1 MEEAKKKRS
10 VLKGAL
16 TRIVKA
22 LHTAIQEGCPV
33 EYVNVLYNDMI
44 EGWKKVQSA
53 HEAVLMLGDPEDVEQ
68 EQWITELEDRY
79 NKARLEVIKYRANKV
94 TAETDRPSRK
104 SEASLP
110 PIQLKKMDMP
120 RFEGDLR
127 KYARFKEDFNKF
139 VIPVTNTDQVTFA
152 LRQALGPEPRKILGP
167 IEDDVSKM
175 WERLDEKYDDK
186 IKLVDIIVNDIE
198 KKREVKD
205 GESRKLVAYI
215 DDIEAGYNDLKK
227 AGLEKE
233 MSNSRVVGEIER
245 KLPPSV
251 FGRWVR
257 YMHDDRNNVDKTDRL
272 PELLKFLFKER
283 RSLEYSMEGIRNS
296 QTSKAVMHAVDVEV
310 PRVQASCVI
319 HRKSQHTTD
328 SCRTYLAK
336 APEERMKVIR
346 ENKACFCCLGI
357 GHIVARC
364 NRKKQCGVQG
374 CTRLHHNSLHR
385 QGTSGTGDTSQIGN
399 SSGEQGTTASV
410 FSVQNGMQTSADPCL
425 LQLMEVKSRHGSLVT
440 LWDSCATASLIT
452 FAAAGKIKAKGSPVR
467 IQMTKVGGTTETVDS
482 LKYRVPL
489 IDKEGN
495 TVNIEAYGIECL
507 TAKVANKDLT
517 HLAKLFRG
525 VSAEEVSR
533 PSGEVDLLVGFEY
546 AGYHPVKAQACG
558 HLVLLENQFG
568 RCIGGSHP
576 SLELEQ
582 TMGLHIH
589 HIRTTKFDEFL
600 SIESMGIS
608 CVPGCGGCK
617 CGKCPV
623 GARNLTLQEERELH
637 QIENNMTRTE
647 GRWVAKYPW
656 IKDPKD
662 LPDNRQD
669 QHCHRFL
676 WRGMNSAIPPKTYCV
691 TAVNFGDRPS
701 ATIATVA
708 LRKTAEAEKT
718 QFPEAAETILTNVYM
733 DDILECVSSDNE
745 AVQRAGEIEQLLEHG
760 NFSIKRWTFSGNGSN
775 EDSWIPKSEK
785 VLGISW
791 KPVED
796 ILSFKDNV
804 KTFKEVPEILTK
816 RICLSKISSVYDSL
830 GLLTPVTVRAKI
842 LLRKLWGAKLEWD
855 EPISDT
861 ARSGWVELFEDLS
874 NSSQLEFKRCVK
886 PRDAE
891 PGVLP
896 TLVMFSDA
904 SQQALGTAAYIRYK
918 LLNGHFE
925 SRLIASKSRVA
936 PIEIISIV
944 RLELS
949 AAVMSKRL
957 ASYILKEMRID
968 FGKVFYIVD
977 SEIVRAMIQKESYGY
992 KAFAATRIGE
1002 IRQET
1007 EPNDWW
1013 WCKGELNVADFITR
1027 GRTSQEIGTNSTWQD
1042 GPGFLALPVDQWP
1055 VGQSCYERTLP
1066 ERVKVVMVEDVEE
1079 IDSLASRI
1087 NLRKYSSYDKLL
1099 RVTAR
1104 VLSLYRK
1111 KKLSG
1116 AVSDPTAEDIR
1127 MAEMFWV
1134 REAQRPMLR
1143 LFEED
1148 KRQFYTLYAR
1158 LGPRLREDGII
1169 VVGARIK
1176 EHVHFSYN
1184 NEEVA
1189 LLPQNHPFS
1198 RLYSTSVHNRGHLGI
1213 QSTVSKVRSR
1223 YWIIGVQRMVKGI
1236 KYRCITCRQFEKRL
1250 AGQQMGPLPMQRLKP
1265 SPPWMYVGVDL
1276 FGPFT
1281 TRGEVNKRARGKAYG
1296 VIFNC
1301 LVTRAV
1307 YLDVAADYGT
1317 DAFLQVMRRF
1327 VTIRG
1332 YPKEVYSDSGTQLIA
1347 AATQLQGFGVESG
1360 LTWKFST
1367 PDAPW
1372 QNGATESL
1380 IRGVKKALQHSIG
1393 DQVLMYSELQ
1403 TVMYEVANLINERPI
1418 GRHPTE
1424 PEDGSYLCPNDLLL
1438 GRSSSRVPDGP
1449 CSDNVNP
1456 KQRLQFIQ
1464 SLVNGFWRKWTRDFF
1479 PSLIVRQKWHTVRR
1493 NLQKE
1498 DVVLVQDSNI
1508 VRGKWRMGIVTEVYP
1523 DKAGNVRNVKV
1534 KVCNDSGGQS
1544 SIKRDAQRAGYRN
1557 LYPALWFFLS
1567 CFILSMVLDKS
1578 SSKFARLAD
1587 VYYSLP
1593 ISAALVIPTSANLSI
1608 GVCT

>member
-1 MEEAKKKRS
+1 
-10 VLKGAL
+10 
-16 TRIVKA
+16 
-22 LHTAIQEGCPV
+22 
-33 EYVNVLYNDMI
+33 
-44 EGWKKVQSA
+44 
-53 HEAVLMLGDPEDVEQ
+53 
-68 EQWITELEDRY
+68 
-79 NKARLEVIKYRANKV
+79 
-94 TAETDRPSRK
+94 
-104 SEASLP
+104 
-110 PIQLKKMDMP
+110 
-120 RFEGDLR
+120 
-127 KYARFKEDFNKF
+127 
-139 VIPVTNTDQVTFA
+139 
-152 LRQALGPEPRKILGP
+152 
-167 IEDDVSKM
+167 M

-205 GESRKLVAYI
+205 GESRKLVAYM

-257 YMHDDRNNVDKTDRL
+257 YMHDDRNNVNKTDRL

-310 PRVQASCVI
+310 PRLQASCVI

-336 APEERMKVIR
+336 APEERMKAIR
-346 ENKACFCCLGI
+346 ENKACFCCLEN

-385 QGTSGTGDTSQIGN
+385 QGTSGTGDTSQMGN

-425 LQLMEVKSRHGSLVT
+425 LQLMEVKSRHGSFVT

-452 FAAAGKIKAKGSPVR
+452 FAAAGKIKAKGSPVK

-495 TVNIEAYGIECL
+495 TVNIEAYGIECV
-507 TAKVANKDLT
+507 TAKVANKDLA

-558 HLVLLENQFG
+558 HLALLENQFG

-589 HIRTTKFDEFL
+589 HIKTTKFDEFL

-608 CVPGCGGCK
+608 CVPRCGGCK

-637 QIENNMTRTE
+637 LIENNMTRTE

-656 IKDPKD
+656 IKDPKE
-662 LPDNRQD
+662 LPDNRQVAVATLKSLEKRLGRDPEKAKAYDLQIDDMLQRGVAREIGEEELLEYKGPVHYIAHHAVEKPDSESTPLRIVFNSSANYRGHVLNEYWAKGPDLVNNLLSVLLRFREENHALVGDIRKMFHSVAISLQD
-669 QHCHRFL
+669 QHCHRSL
-676 WRGMNSAIPPKTYCV
+676 WRGINSAIPPKTYCV

-775 EDSWIPKSEK
+775 EDSWIPKNEK

-796 ILSFKDNV
+796 KLSFKDNV

-816 RICLSKISSVYDSL
+816 RICLSKINSVYDPL

-904 SQQALGTAAYIRYK
+904 SEQALGTAAYIRYK

-925 SRLIASKSRVA
+925 SRLIANKSRVA

-992 KAFAATRIGE
+992 KTFAATRIGE
-1002 IRQET
+1002 IRQES

-1148 KRQFYTLYAR
+1148 KRQFNKLYAR

-1198 RLYSTSVHNRGHLGI
+1198 KLYSTSVHNRGHLSI
-1213 QSTVSKVRSR
+1213 QSTVSKIRSR

-1236 KYRCITCRQFEKRL
+1236 KYLCITCRQFEKRL

-1265 SPPWMYVGVDL
+1265 SPPWMCVGVDL

-1307 YLDVAADYGT
+1307 YLDVAADYRT

-1403 TVMYEVANLINERPI
+1403 TVMYEVASLVSERPI

-1449 CSDNVNP
+1449 FSDNVSS

-1479 PSLIVRQKWHTVRR
+1479 PITNS
-1493 NLQKE
+1493 
-1498 DVVLVQDSNI
+1498 
-1508 VRGKWRMGIVTEVYP
+1508 
-1523 DKAGNVRNVKV
+1523 
-1534 KVCNDSGGQS
+1534 
-1544 SIKRDAQRAGYRN
+1544 
-1557 LYPALWFFLS
+1557 
-1567 CFILSMVLDKS
+1567 
-1578 SSKFARLAD
+1578 
-1587 VYYSLP
+1587 
-1593 ISAALVIPTSANLSI
+1593 
-1608 GVCT
+1608 

>member
-10 VLKGAL
+10 VLKGAV

-53 HEAVLMLGDPEDVEQ
+53 HEVVLMLGDPEDAEQ

-79 NKARLEVIKYRANKV
+79 NKARHEEIKYRANRV
-94 TAETDRPSRK
+94 TAETDTPSRK
-104 SEASLP
+104 SEARLP

-251 FGRWVR
+251 FGRW
-257 YMHDDRNNVDKTDRL
+257 
-272 PELLKFLFKER
+272 
-283 RSLEYSMEGIRNS
+283 
-296 QTSKAVMHAVDVEV
+296 
-310 PRVQASCVI
+310 
-319 HRKSQHTTD
+319 
-328 SCRTYLAK
+328 
-336 APEERMKVIR
+336 
-346 ENKACFCCLGI
+346 
-357 GHIVARC
+357 
-364 NRKKQCGVQG
+364 
-374 CTRLHHNSLHR
+374 
-385 QGTSGTGDTSQIGN
+385 
-399 SSGEQGTTASV
+399 
-410 FSVQNGMQTSADPCL
+410 
-425 LQLMEVKSRHGSLVT
+425 LMEVKSRHGSLVT

-482 LKYRVPL
+482 LKYRVPH

-495 TVNIEAYGIECL
+495 TVNIEAYGIECV
-507 TAKVANKDLT
+507 TAKVSNKDLT

-589 HIRTTKFDEFL
+589 HIRITKFDEFL

-608 CVPGCGGCK
+608 CVPRCGGCK

-662 LPDNRQD
+662 LPDNRQVAVATLKSLEKRLGGDPEKAKAYDLQIDDMLQRGVAREIGEEELLEYKGPVHYIAHHAVEKPDSESTPLRIVFNSSANYRGHVLNKLWAKGPDLVNNLLSVLLRFREENHALVGDIRKMFHSVAISLQD

-775 EDSWIPKSEK
+775 EDSWIPKNEK
-785 VLGISW
+785 VLSISW

-804 KTFKEVPEILTK
+804 KTFKEVPGILTK
-816 RICLSKISSVYDSL
+816 RICLSKINSVYDPL

-896 TLVMFSDA
+896 TLAMFSDA
-904 SQQALGTAAYIRYK
+904 SEQALGTAAYIRYK

-936 PIEIISIV
+936 PIEIISVV
-944 RLELS
+944 RLELRS
-949 AAVMSKRL
+949 AVMSKRL

-992 KAFAATRIGE
+992 KTFAATRIGE

-1013 WCKGELNVADFITR
+1013 WCKGWSWV
-1027 GRTSQEIGTNSTWQD
+1027 
-1042 GPGFLALPVDQWP
+1042 LALPVDQWP

-1087 NLRKYSSYDKLL
+1087 NLRRYSSYDKLL

-1148 KRQFYTLYAR
+1148 KRQFNKLYAR
-1158 LGPRLREDGII
+1158 LGLRLREDGII

-1198 RLYSTSVHNRGHLGI
+1198 KLYSTSVHNRGHLGI
-1213 QSTVSKVRSR
+1213 QSTVSKIRSR
-1223 YWIIGVQRMVKGI
+1223 YWITGVQRMIKAI
-1236 KYRCITCRQFEKRL
+1236 KYRCVTCGRFEKRL
-1250 AGQQMGPLPMQRLKP
+1250 TGQHMAPIQRLKP
-1265 SPPWMYVGVDL
+1265 LPPWMYEGV
-1276 FGPFT
+1276 
-1281 TRGEVNKRARGKAYG
+1281 RS
-1296 VIFNC
+1296 IWS
-1301 LVTRAV
+1301 V
-1307 YLDVAADYGT
+1307 Y
-1317 DAFLQVMRRF
+1317 
-1327 VTIRG
+1327 
-1332 YPKEVYSDSGTQLIA
+1332 
-1347 AATQLQGFGVESG
+1347 
-1360 LTWKFST
+1360 
-1367 PDAPW
+1367 
-1372 QNGATESL
+1372 N
-1380 IRGVKKALQHSIG
+1380 
-1393 DQVLMYSELQ
+1393 
-1403 TVMYEVANLINERPI
+1403 
-1418 GRHPTE
+1418 
-1424 PEDGSYLCPNDLLL
+1424 
-1438 GRSSSRVPDGP
+1438 
-1449 CSDNVNP
+1449 
-1456 KQRLQFIQ
+1456 
-1464 SLVNGFWRKWTRDFF
+1464 
-1479 PSLIVRQKWHTVRR
+1479 
-1493 NLQKE
+1493 
-1498 DVVLVQDSNI
+1498 
-1508 VRGKWRMGIVTEVYP
+1508 
-1523 DKAGNVRNVKV
+1523 
-1534 KVCNDSGGQS
+1534 
-1544 SIKRDAQRAGYRN
+1544 
-1557 LYPALWFFLS
+1557 
-1567 CFILSMVLDKS
+1567 
-1578 SSKFARLAD
+1578 
-1587 VYYSLP
+1587 
-1593 ISAALVIPTSANLSI
+1593 
-1608 GVCT
+1608 